1 MRPVKLKPVS
11 NDPNGFKNY
20 YISSTDWIDETG
32 DLFVSAGI
40 ACDTCDTPIFRPV
53 VSYAT
58 VIMDLADGSS
68 KIVHAKKDPDFVCK
82 TCLLNLKIIKEQL
95 ETL

>member
-11 NDPNGFKNY
+11 NDFRSF
-20 YISSTDWIDETG
+20 YISGTSWIDEDG
-32 DLFVSAGI
+32 NFFISAGI
-40 ACDTCDTPIFRPV
+40 ACDTCDTPIFRAV

-58 VIMDLADGSS
+58 VIIDLADSS
-68 KIVHAKKDPDFVCK
+68 NKVVHAKKDPEFVCK